1 MLLVSG
7 RRQAGRLHADLVPSF
22 GEDKISWLLLIEPGR
37 DFRQALDEQ
46 VASCGVLLA
55 IIGSDW
61 LAVRDKTGRRRL
73 EDPMDFVRLETTSAR
88 KRELPVIPILVRGG
102 ILPQAEQRLP
112 GLSAK
117 SVLED
122 LEQSPRGQRG
132 SGGG

>member
-1 MLLVSG
+1 M
-7 RRQAGRLHADLVPSF
+7 
-22 GEDKISWLLLIEPGR
+22 LIEPGR

-46 VASCGVLLA
+46 VASCDVLLA

-61 LAVRDKTGRRRL
+61 LAVQDKIGRRRL

-88 KRELPVIPILVRGG
+88 KRKLPVIPILVRGG

-122 LEQSPRGQRG
+122 LEQSPRGATREW
-132 SGGG
+132 GG